1 MKALIFILTTAFL
14 IVTALVAIT
23 NLQLLMQIG
32 AIELPG
38 LKTNLSLLL
47 FFALVIVAVSGGL
60 FVLIMDAQ
68 ETRLK
73 TKKQQAA
80 LNFDARAS
88 FLKDM
93 PLEIQTVRFQ
103 VLKQLS
109 GS

>member
-14 IVTALVAIT
+14 IVTFVAIT

-38 LKTNLSLLL
+38 LKINLSLLL
-47 FFALVIVAVSGGL
+47 FFALVIFAVSGGL

-103 VLKQLS
+103 VLKQQ
-109 GS
+109 GA